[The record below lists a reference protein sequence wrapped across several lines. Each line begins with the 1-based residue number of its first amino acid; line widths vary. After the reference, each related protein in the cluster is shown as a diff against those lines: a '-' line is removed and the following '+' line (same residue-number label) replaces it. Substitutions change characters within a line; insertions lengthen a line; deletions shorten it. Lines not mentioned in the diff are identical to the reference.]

1 MSGWSVTRR
10 CPSTLGVVLAGGLAR
25 RMGGAD
31 KPLLSIGG
39 RSLLSRVVER
49 LGPQC
54 KEVVINWNGPLD
66 RIEEPALPIV
76 PDSIPGF
83 PGPLAGILAALDWAA
98 LSHPSIDWVVSV
110 PCDTPFPPLDLVPRL
125 HEGRAASGVRIACA
139 ASRHRVHHAVGLWPV
154 ALRHDLREAI
164 TLEGARSIRGWAGPL
179 GVAQVDWP
187 GDPVDPFFNI
197 NTFEDL
203 AEADLMVER
212 FAAGF

>member
-1 MSGWSVTRR
+1 
-10 CPSTLGVVLAGGLAR
+10 
-25 RMGGAD
+25 MGGAD

-54 KEVVINWNGPLD
+54 NGVVINRNGPLD
-66 RIEEPALPIV
+66 CVEEPALPIV
-76 PDSIPGF
+76 PDSIPDF
-83 PGPLAGILAALDWAA
+83 PGPLAGILAALDWTA
-98 LSHPSIDWVVSV
+98 LSHPSIEWVVSV
-110 PCDTPFPPLDLVPRL
+110 PCDTPFLPLDLVSRL
-125 HEGRAASGVRIACA
+125 HEGRAVSGARIACA

-164 TLEGARSIRGWAGPL
+164 TLEGERSIRGWAAPQGF
-179 GVAQVDWP
+179 AHVDWP
-187 GDPVDPFFNI
+187 SDPVDPFFNI

-212 FAAGF
+212 LPAGF